1 MRVVMTVTE
10 LKLLG
15 GFDLRLR
22 DGPAIDLPGQ
32 KDRALLA
39 VLAVSRGAAL
49 PREKLAALLW
59 SDRAEQQARDSL
71 KHALTNLRQCFP
83 AGASQAIVAD
93 RNAVRLDPAA
103 LETDVVRFERLV
115 QAGTSS
121 ALEEASTLYRG
132 DLLDGIGVRD
142 PAFDGWLLTERRR
155 LNRLY
160 DEALTRLLRES
171 KAEGAG
177 ARAAEVAQ
185 RLIEIDPCHEEACR
199 TLMAAEAGQGRNA
212 QALKYYESLRDR
224 LKSELGVDPE
234 PETLELYQAIRRR
247 RHAPAPAE
255 SRVPPDMRHADGA
268 PVPVSL
274 ADKPSLA
281 VLPFENLSDDPEQQY
296 FSEGMTQ
303 DIITELSRFRS
314 LFVIA
319 YNPANALRR
328 KTAGVEDVGAGLG
341 VSYIVEGSV
350 RRAGGR
356 VRISAQLVDTV
367 SGKHL
372 WAERYDRDVLDIFS
386 VQDEVARNVAATVS
400 GRVEAVG
407 RDRAD
412 RLSPSAL
419 RVYDLILRARSLNMN
434 CTRAGNQEA
443 LACAERAAALDPG
456 SAAALATAAWSH
468 FYNYM
473 AGWVPERERALAR
486 AFELAQQATACD
498 EADSFAHTM
507 LGIVHL
513 FRREYDQA
521 RAEIL
526 EGIERNPNDFLA
538 RRYYAMFLA
547 ATGNATAGIEQL
559 DLGKRLN
566 PFDTRWVPWNRG
578 IVYFSA
584 GQYEEA
590 IAAMKLAR
598 NPINEVRGWLAASY
612 AHAGRIPEAQATLGE
627 FLRVAE
633 ADMAVF
639 PGRRLRDWEP
649 YWHGAFEYQRQ
660 SDFDHLFDALRK
672 AGLPD

>member
-1 MRVVMTVTE
+1 MTVTE

-15 GFDLRLR
+15 GFDLRLP
-22 DGPAIDLPGQ
+22 DGSSIDLPGQ

-39 VLAVSRGAAL
+39 ILAVSRGVAF

-93 RNAVRLDPAA
+93 RSSVRLEPDA
-103 LETDVVRFERLV
+103 LNTDIVQFERLV
-115 QAGTSS
+115 EAGTSS

-142 PAFDGWLLTERRR
+142 PAFDGWLMTERRR

-160 DEALTRLLRES
+160 DEALTRLLRQL
-171 KAEGAG
+171 KAEGVG
-177 ARAAEVAQ
+177 PRAAEVAR
-185 RLIEIDPCHEEACR
+185 RLVEIDPCHEEACR
-199 TLMAAEAGQGRNA
+199 TLMAAEAEQGRNA
-212 QALKYYESLRDR
+212 QALKHFETLRDR
-224 LKSELGVDPE
+224 LRSELGVEPE
-234 PETLELYQAIRRR
+234 PETLDLYQSIRRR
-247 RHAPAPAE
+247 RNATPPADQRVSPAT
-255 SRVPPDMRHADGA
+255 RHAGGM

-281 VLPFENLSDDPEQQY
+281 VLPFDNLSDDPEQQY
-296 FSEGMTQ
+296 FSDGMTQ

-319 YNPANALRR
+319 YNSANAFKRN
-328 KTAGVEDVGAGLG
+328 TARLEDVAAGLG
-341 VSYIVEGSV
+341 VAYLVEGSV

-419 RVYDLILRARSLNMN
+419 KVYDLILRARSLNLS

-456 SAAALATAAWSH
+456 SAAAHANAAWSH

-473 AGWVPERERALAR
+473 AGWVPEPQRALAR
-486 AFELAQQATACD
+486 AFELAQQAIACD

-521 RAEIL
+521 RTEIL

-547 ATGNATAGIEQL
+547 ATGNAAAGVEQI

-584 GQYEEA
+584 GLYEDA

-627 FLRVAE
+627 FLKVAE
-633 ADMAVF
+633 TDMAVF
-639 PGRRLRDWEP
+639 PGRRLKDWGP
-649 YWHGAFEYQRQ
+649 YWHGAFEYQHQ